1 MFRLFPLWEWCDLI
15 YEKHNTTW
23 LIDVKKQ
30 CLYVYS
36 HSVSQHFALQ
46 RWYETTCTANISIC
60 VKNWEIKNP
69 RNKWI
74 DAAPEVLCFFSFVR
88 TQEAVL
94 LASNHG
100 CVFPSVCMC
109 VWSHCCRCSCSRFH
123 LPPSPPFT
131 GLINKTASA
140 APSDPLPGSLSSSDQ
155 ILMCDTKLA
164 H

>member
-1 MFRLFPLWEWCDLI
+1 MWLDLWKTQHYMINRCEEAMPLCLRSFSESALCITTLI
-15 YEKHNTTW
+15 W
-23 LIDVKKQ
+23 
-30 CLYVYS
+30 
-36 HSVSQHFALQ
+36 
-46 RWYETTCTANISIC
+46 TANVSIC
-60 VKNWEIKNP
+60 VKKNESVKL
-69 RNKWI
+69 RNKKKWNKWI

-100 CVFPSVCMC
+100 CVFPSVCVC